1 MNSRFK
7 PDDVKIKFHLNN
19 LFFKKINRQDLNNI
33 SEEELENWIKNK
45 IQESNFSTKWIDAH
59 RKYLINILK
68 IKIMMKS

>member
-45 IQESNFSTKWIDAH
+45 IQESNFSTK
-59 RKYLINILK
+59 
-68 IKIMMKS
+68 